1 MNKVVN
7 SPVKKN
13 AAKQQLTF
21 ECQGVLF
28 IHGFMTSSN
37 PSRKGSNI
45 NNM

>member
-7 SPVKKN
+7 SPLKKN

-28 IHGFMTSSN
+28 IHGVMTSCN
-37 PSRKGSNI
+37 PSRKGSI
-45 NNM
+45 VKS